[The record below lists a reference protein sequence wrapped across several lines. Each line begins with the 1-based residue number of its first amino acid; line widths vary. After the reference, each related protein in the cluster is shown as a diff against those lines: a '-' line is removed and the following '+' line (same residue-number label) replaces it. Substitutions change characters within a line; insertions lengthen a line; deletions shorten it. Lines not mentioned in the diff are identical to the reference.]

1 MLLRVSTSLYCGQSR
16 NPMRGRSKS
25 NWSAAKSRRTT
36 PLPEAKTSAAI
47 AFAFVVATFA
57 GCATPAPVAAP
68 PRIYASAE
76 DVELNFRDRTFVLG
90 DDNQIAEVR
99 PLDWRKDRFLKLPF
113 WFGVNILVPG
123 VIAPK
128 EGDFYVI
135 SEATL
140 EKPLDAPG
148 EWMIEAG
155 SSLVKQETVFVT
167 TRTQYLGTGKILPTI
182 VQYMGRREFK
192 RADGKTVQIP
202 VLREVSL
209 PMKWTLGG
217 HIPATYARYRI

>member
-1 MLLRVSTSLYCGQSR
+1 M
-16 NPMRGRSKS
+16 
-25 NWSAAKSRRTT
+25 
-36 PLPEAKTSAAI
+36 
-47 AFAFVVATFA
+47 VATLA
-57 GCATPAPVAAP
+57 GCAKSPPVAAP

-76 DVELNFRDRTFVLG
+76 DVELNFRGRTFVLG
-90 DDNQIAEVR
+90 DNNSIAEVR
-99 PLDWRKDRFLKLPF
+99 PLDWRKDKFLKLPF

-123 VIAPK
+123 VMAPK

-167 TRTQYLGTGKILPTI
+167 TRTQYLGRGKILPTI
-182 VQYMGRREFK
+182 VQYMGKREFK
-192 RADGKTVQIP
+192 RPDGKSVQIP

-217 HIPATYARYRI
+217 RIPATYARYRT

>member
-1 MLLRVSTSLYCGQSR
+1 
-16 NPMRGRSKS
+16 MRGRSKL
-25 NWSAAKSRRTT
+25 NWSAAKLPRTT
-36 PLPEAKTSAAI
+36 QPPEKLARTGAVT

-57 GCATPAPVAAP
+57 GCAKSPPVAAP
-68 PRIYASAE
+68 PSIYASAE
-76 DVELNFRDRTFVLG
+76 DVEVNFRGRTFVLG
-90 DDNQIAEVR
+90 DDNQFAEVR
-99 PLDWRKDRFLKLPF
+99 PPDWRKDKFLKLPF

-123 VIAPK
+123 VMAPK

-140 EKPLDAPG
+140 EKPLDTPG

-167 TRTQYLGTGKILPTI
+167 TRTQYLAPGKILPTV
-182 VQYMGRREFK
+182 VQYMGKREFK
-192 RADGKTVQIP
+192 RADGKVVQIP

-217 HIPATYARYRI
+217 RIPASYARYRT

>member
-1 MLLRVSTSLYCGQSR
+1 
-16 NPMRGRSKS
+16 
-25 NWSAAKSRRTT
+25 
-36 PLPEAKTSAAI
+36 LPEKIARTIVAI
-47 AFAFVVATFA
+47 SFCVATFS
-57 GCATPAPVAAP
+57 GCAKPPPVVAP
-68 PRIYASAE
+68 PSIYASAE

-90 DDNQIAEVR
+90 DNNEIAEVR
-99 PLDWRKDRFLKLPF
+99 PPNWPKDKSVKLPF

-128 EGDFYVI
+128 EGEFYVI

-140 EKPLDAPG
+140 EKPLDTSG

-155 SSLVKQETVFVT
+155 SSLVKQETVFIT
-167 TRTQYLGTGKILPTI
+167 TRTQYLTPGKVLPTI
-182 VQYMGRREFK
+182 VQYMGKREFK
-192 RADGKTVQIP
+192 RADGKPVQIP

-217 HIPATYARYRI
+217 HIPATYARYRT

>member
-1 MLLRVSTSLYCGQSR
+1 MRVDG
-16 NPMRGRSKS
+16 
-25 NWSAAKSRRTT
+25 SARATA
-36 PLPEAKTSAAI
+36 LALAL
-47 AFAFVVATFA
+47 VVAA
-57 GCATPAPVAAP
+57 SVAIGGCTKTPPAPKTP

-76 DVELNFRDRTFVLG
+76 EVELDFRNHTFVLG
-90 DDNQIAEVR
+90 DDNQTAEVR
-99 PLDWRKDRFLKLPF
+99 PLNWPKDKFIKLPF

-123 VIAPK
+123 VMAPK

-140 EKPLDAPG
+140 EKPLAAPG

-167 TRTQYLGTGKILPTI
+167 TRTQYLSTGKILPTI
-182 VQYMGRREFK
+182 VQYMGKREFK
-192 RADGKTVQIP
+192 RDDGKTVQIP

-217 HIPATYARYRI
+217 RIPISYARYRV

>member
-1 MLLRVSTSLYCGQSR
+1 MARNFKPGHHPSARVAAALALIASVML
-16 NPMRGRSKS
+16 
-25 NWSAAKSRRTT
+25 
-36 PLPEAKTSAAI
+36 
-47 AFAFVVATFA
+47 A
-57 GCATPAPVAAP
+57 GCAKPAPVLHAP
-68 PRIYASAE
+68 PRIFASAE
-76 DVELNFRDRTFVLG
+76 EVELNFRSRTFVLG
-90 DDNQIAEVR
+90 DDDKIAEVR
-99 PLDWRKDRFLKLPF
+99 APSWPKDKVLKLPF

-123 VIAPK
+123 VMAPK

-140 EKPLDAPG
+140 GKQLDAPG

-155 SSLVKQETVFVT
+155 STLVKQETVLVT

-182 VQYMGRREFK
+182 VQYMGKREFK
-192 RADGKTVQIP
+192 RADGKPVQIP

-217 HIPATYARYRI
+217 RIPASYARYRV

>member
-1 MLLRVSTSLYCGQSR
+1 LR

-25 NWSAAKSRRTT
+25 NWSAAKLPRTT
-36 PLPEAKTSAAI
+36 IKPAPEKFARTAA
-47 AFAFVVATFA
+47 AFAFAVAAAALA
-57 GCATPAPVAAP
+57 GCGNPAPVKAP

-76 DVELNFRDRTFVLG
+76 EVELNFRGRPFVLG
-90 DDNQIAEVR
+90 DNDQIAEVR
-99 PLDWRKDRFLKLPF
+99 PLDWRSDRFLKLPF

-123 VIAPK
+123 VMAPK
-128 EGDFYVI
+128 EGEFYVI

-140 EKPLDAPG
+140 EKPLDTPG

-155 SSLVKQETVFVT
+155 SSLVKKETVFVT
-167 TRTQYLGTGKILPTI
+167 TRTRYLGPGKILPTI
-182 VQYMGRREFK
+182 VQYMGKREFK
-192 RADGKTVQIP
+192 RPDGKPVNIP

-217 HIPATYARYRI
+217 RIPAEYARYRT

>member
-1 MLLRVSTSLYCGQSR
+1 
-16 NPMRGRSKS
+16 MRGRSKS
-25 NWSAAKSRRTT
+25 NWSAAKLRRTT
-36 PLPEAKTSAAI
+36 PLPEAKISAAL
-47 AFAFVVATFA
+47 AFAFVVVTFA
-57 GCATPAPVAAP
+57 GCAKPAPVAAP

-99 PLDWRKDRFLKLPF
+99 PLDWSKDRFLKLPF

-167 TRTQYLGTGKILPTI
+167 TRTQYLGAGKILPTI
-182 VQYMGRREFK
+182 VQYLGKREFK
-192 RADGKTVQIP
+192 RADGKAVQIP

-217 HIPATYARYRI
+217 HIPATYARYRT

>member
-1 MLLRVSTSLYCGQSR
+1 MAR
-16 NPMRGRSKS
+16 
-25 NWSAAKSRRTT
+25 AAT
-36 PLPEAKTSAAI
+36 L
-47 AFAFVVATFA
+47 AFVAAVVAAAFA
-57 GCATPAPVAAP
+57 GCAKPPPVAAP

-76 DVELNFRDRTFVLG
+76 DVELNFRGRTFVLG
-90 DDNQIAEVR
+90 DNNSIAEVR
-99 PLDWRKDRFLKLPF
+99 PLDWRTDKFLKLPF
-113 WFGVNILVPG
+113 WFGVNVLVPG
-123 VIAPK
+123 VMAPK

-167 TRTQYLGTGKILPTI
+167 TRTQYLGPGKILPTI
-182 VQYMGRREFK
+182 VQYMGKREFK
-192 RADGKTVQIP
+192 RPDGKPVQIP

-217 HIPATYARYRI
+217 RIPATYARYRT

>member
-1 MLLRVSTSLYCGQSR
+1 ML
-16 NPMRGRSKS
+16 
-25 NWSAAKSRRTT
+25 
-36 PLPEAKTSAAI
+36 
-47 AFAFVVATFA
+47 ATFA
-57 GCATPAPVAAP
+57 GCAKSPPVVAP
-68 PRIYASAE
+68 PSIYASAE
-76 DVELNFRDRTFVLG
+76 DVELNFHGRTFVLG
-90 DDNQIAEVR
+90 DNNQIAEVR
-99 PLDWRKDRFLKLPF
+99 PLDWRKDKFLKLPF

-123 VIAPK
+123 VMAPK

-140 EKPLDAPG
+140 EKPLDTLGGG

-167 TRTQYLGTGKILPTI
+167 TRTQYMTPGKILPTI
-182 VQYMGRREFK
+182 VQYIGKREFK
-192 RADGKTVQIP
+192 RADGKPVQIP

-217 HIPATYARYRI
+217 HIPAEYARYRT

>member
-1 MLLRVSTSLYCGQSR
+1 
-16 NPMRGRSKS
+16 MRGRSKS
-25 NWSAAKSRRTT
+25 NWSAAKLRRTT
-36 PLPEAKTSAAI
+36 PLPEAKISAAI
-47 AFAFVVATFA
+47 AIAFLVATFA
-57 GCATPAPVAAP
+57 GCAKPAPVAAP

-90 DDNQIAEVR
+90 DNNQIAEVR
-99 PLDWRKDRFLKLPF
+99 PLDWSKDRFLKLPF

-167 TRTQYLGTGKILPTI
+167 TRTQYLGAGKILPTI
-182 VQYMGRREFK
+182 VQYMGKREFK
-192 RADGKTVQIP
+192 RADGKAVQIP

-217 HIPATYARYRI
+217 HIPATYARYRT

>member
-1 MLLRVSTSLYCGQSR
+1 LARV
-16 NPMRGRSKS
+16 
-25 NWSAAKSRRTT
+25 AAALALVVASV
-36 PLPEAKTSAAI
+36 AI
-47 AFAFVVATFA
+47 A
-57 GCATPAPVAAP
+57 GCTKPAPAHRTP
-68 PRIYASAE
+68 PRIFASAE
-76 DVELNFRDRTFVLG
+76 EVELDFRSHTFVLG

-99 PLDWRKDRFLKLPF
+99 PLDWPKDKFVKLPF

-123 VIAPK
+123 VMAPK

-140 EKPLDAPG
+140 VKPLAVPG

-155 SSLVKQETVFVT
+155 STLVKQETVFVT
-167 TRTQYLGTGKILPTI
+167 TRTQYLTTGKILPTI
-182 VQYMGRREFK
+182 VQYMGKREFK
-192 RADGKTVQIP
+192 RADGKTVDIP

-217 HIPATYARYRI
+217 RIPASYARYRV

>member
-1 MLLRVSTSLYCGQSR
+1 M
-16 NPMRGRSKS
+16 P
-25 NWSAAKSRRTT
+25 RTT
-36 PLPEAKTSAAI
+36 PLLKKFARTGAVV
-47 AFAFVVATFA
+47 AFAFVVATFS
-57 GCATPAPVAAP
+57 GCAKPPPVKP
-68 PRIYASAE
+68 PSSIYASAE
-76 DVELNFRDRTFVLG
+76 DVEINFRDRTFVLG
-90 DDNQIAEVR
+90 DNNEIAEVR
-99 PLDWRKDRFLKLPF
+99 PLNWRKDRFLKLPF

-123 VIAPK
+123 VMAPK

-140 EKPLDAPG
+140 EKPLDTVG

-167 TRTQYLGTGKILPTI
+167 TRTQYSSTGKILPTI
-182 VQYMGRREFK
+182 VQYMGKREFK
-192 RADGKTVQIP
+192 RADGKSVQLP

-217 HIPATYARYRI
+217 HIPTDYARYRT

>member
-1 MLLRVSTSLYCGQSR
+1 M
-16 NPMRGRSKS
+16 P
-25 NWSAAKSRRTT
+25 RTT
-36 PLPEAKTSAAI
+36 RLPEKIARTIVAI
-47 AFAFVVATFA
+47 AFFVATFA
-57 GCATPAPVAAP
+57 GCAKPPPVTPP
-68 PRIYASAE
+68 PSIYASAE
-76 DVELNFRDRTFVLG
+76 DVELNFRDHAFVLG
-90 DDNQIAEVR
+90 DNNEIAEVR
-99 PLDWRKDRFLKLPF
+99 PVNWRKDRFLKLPF

-155 SSLVKQETVFVT
+155 SSLVKQETVFIT
-167 TRTQYLGTGKILPTI
+167 TRTQYLTPGKVLPTI

-192 RADGKTVQIP
+192 RADGKSVQIP

-217 HIPATYARYRI
+217 HIPATYARYRT

>member
-1 MLLRVSTSLYCGQSR
+1 MH
-16 NPMRGRSKS
+16 GRSKS
-25 NWSAAKSRRTT
+25 NWSAAKSPRTT
-36 PLPEAKTSAAI
+36 TTPASEKLARAAAALAFSSAV
-47 AFAFVVATFA
+47 VVATTFA
-57 GCATPAPVAAP
+57 GCAKPRPVAAP

-90 DDNQIAEVR
+90 DNDQIAEVR
-99 PLDWRKDRFLKLPF
+99 PVGWPKDKFLKLPF

-123 VIAPK
+123 VMAPK
-128 EGDFYVI
+128 EGEFYVI

-140 EKPLDAPG
+140 EKPLDTPG

-155 SSLVKQETVFVT
+155 STLVKQETVLIT
-167 TRTQYLGTGKILPTI
+167 TRTQYLGPGKILPTI
-182 VQYMGRREFK
+182 VQYIGKREFK

-202 VLREVSL
+202 VLREVSM

-217 HIPATYARYRI
+217 HIPAGYARYRT

>member
-1 MLLRVSTSLYCGQSR
+1 MKNGRLAISLALMAS
-16 NPMRGRSKS
+16 
-25 NWSAAKSRRTT
+25 
-36 PLPEAKTSAAI
+36 
-47 AFAFVVATFA
+47 VALA
-57 GCATPAPVAAP
+57 GCAKPAPALHAP
-68 PRIYASAE
+68 PRIFASAE
-76 DVELNFRDRTFVLG
+76 EVELDFRSHTFVLG
-90 DDNQIAEVR
+90 DNNEIAEVR
-99 PLDWRKDRFLKLPF
+99 PPNWSKDKFIKLPF

-123 VIAPK
+123 VMAPK

-140 EKPLDAPG
+140 GKALDTPG
-148 EWMIEAG
+148 EWIIEAG

-182 VQYMGRREFK
+182 VQYMGKREFK
-192 RADGKTVQIP
+192 RDDGKTVQIP

-217 HIPATYARYRI
+217 RIPASYARYRV